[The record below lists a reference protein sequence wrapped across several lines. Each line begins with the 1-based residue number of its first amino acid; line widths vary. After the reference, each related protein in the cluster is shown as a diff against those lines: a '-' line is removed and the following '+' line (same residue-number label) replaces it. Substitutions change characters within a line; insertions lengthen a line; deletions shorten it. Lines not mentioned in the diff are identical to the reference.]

1 MIWSKWMHAVR
12 LENVYSFQL
21 SRPCLNIKCLEML
34 IYHTLKLM
42 IWVCHMQH
50 HVARQISQFAES
62 IHNSSPIS
70 LASLCR
76 LLCYPTEDR
85 CGSKALWD
93 PDGTFPTIRFGL
105 PLENHP
111 FPARDTNVSPSARNE
126 MTPPNENL
134 RHNVFLAASS
144 VFFFFF
150 FHKANISPLLPVI
163 HATNCVYLKAS
174 FKEHDERCGEG
185 KRRIKTQLMR
195 SLYTICHLPKH

>member
-12 LENVYSFQL
+12 LKNVYSFQL

-70 LASLCR
+70 LASPCR

-134 RHNVFLAASS
+134 RHNVSSLLPASS
-144 VFFFFF
+144 SSSFTKQI
-150 FHKANISPLLPVI
+150 FHLCCLLI
-163 HATNCVYLKAS
+163 TRQTACTS
-174 FKEHDERCGEG
+174 EHLSKNMTKDVAKDCDGA
-185 KRRIKTQLMR
+185 KTQLMR